1 MLDATKKNTTL
12 EGKVYGLPHIWGT
25 DGLVVNTKLAKM
37 TDYPDLC
44 NAEVQGQDAACA

>member
-12 EGKVYGLPHIWGT
+12 AGKVYGLPHIWGT

-37 TDYPDLC
+37 VTTPT
-44 NAEVQGQDAACA
+44 CARLTSKARRQSA